1 MAQEQDHSPEHD
13 EAETGGETGGGR
25 PSALRLGPR
34 LGGSLRLLRRW
45 RGPILVV
52 EGLLL
57 LSLGAVW
64 LSRKE
69 IADNLIA
76 SELDSLGLPA
86 RYEIVSIGPSEQVI
100 RNLSIGDPRRPDLTV
115 AELRVATRLAWGL
128 PGIGRI
134 TVVRPRLYGSYRG
147 GKVSFGSLDKVL
159 FGGKGG
165 PFEIPDLDVGIVD
178 GRALVDSDHGRIG
191 VKLAGEGA
199 LRGGFAGEIAAVAP
213 TLEGGGCTAGRTTL
227 YGRLTTSAA
236 KPRFVGPVRTQA
248 LACPDRA
255 MRLSQAGAQLDLTLD
270 EALDGGEATL
280 GLSAGAASYGAQ
292 KLAGLTAT
300 SRLTYRKRALN
311 AAYKV
316 TARGLDTPQA
326 RLANLVFDGRARSTG
341 GIARFDVE
349 GDLTGGGIALG
360 DTLDRALLSAQDAAA
375 GTLGAPIAARI
386 RGALARETRGSTLD
400 ANLILRRSEDGL
412 SLVVTRGSLRGGS
425 GASLLA
431 LSRVQ
436 ALFGGAGHGA
446 PHVTGNFV
454 TGGRDLPQ
462 IWGRM
467 ETAENGRLTM
477 RVAMSDYRAG
487 SAMVGVP
494 RLALVQDRDG
504 ALGFSGQVLM
514 SGDLPGGSTRNLL
527 VPLDGRWGADGNLAV
542 WRGCTDVEFDAL
554 RFSSL
559 ALDRRRLTLC
569 PSRGGA
575 IVQGQ
580 PDNLLFAAGATA
592 LDLSGK
598 LGETPIRIASG
609 PLGFAMG
616 GGSSGF
622 IKASA
627 IKVALGPAQT
637 ASHFSISR
645 LDARVGKDIAGTFD
659 EADIGL
665 AAVPLDMKQAA
676 GRWHY
681 AGGVLGIEGAR
692 FTLVD
697 RQPVARFQPL
707 VSRDATLRLV
717 DNRITAQ
724 ALLREPT
731 TDRAIVRADIA
742 HDLSSAAG
750 HADLA
755 VDGIV
760 FDERLQADTLSRT
773 LLGVVSGL
781 KGEVRGTGRIDWNT
795 RAVTSR
801 GRFATEGVD
810 FAAAF
815 GPVRGL
821 SGEVVFTDLLG
832 MVTAPNQT
840 VRIASVNPGIEVTD
854 GVLSYEMRPGYN
866 LQVNGAQWPF
876 MDGTLNLDPA
886 RMQIGVAETRHYTLR
901 VTGLNA
907 ATFIQHLEMENISA
921 TGTFDGEMPMVF
933 DENGG
938 RIENGY
944 LVSRAPGG
952 NVSYN
957 GALTYKDL
965 SAMGNFAFDALRS
978 VDYRNMEIGLGGSLS
993 GEILTRISFDGLS
1006 QGEGASKNFL
1016 TKQIA
1021 KLPIRFVVNVKAPFF
1036 SLFGSMRSLYDPAY
1050 VTDPRVLGLV
1060 DAEGKRSRS
1069 APDATV
1075 IPPPLPLT
1083 DIQPPVSEKTP

>member
-1 MAQEQDHSPEHD
+1 MAQEHDPSPENQ
-13 EAETGGETGGGR
+13 EADTRGEPGEGRSSAVFIAGPMGR
-25 PSALRLGPR
+25 PLRWMR
-34 LGGSLRLLRRW
+34 KW

-57 LSLGAVW
+57 LSVGAVW

-69 IADNLIA
+69 IAGNLIER
-76 SELDSLGLPA
+76 ELDSLGLPA
-86 RYEIVSIGPSEQVI
+86 RYEIVNIGPSEQVI
-100 RNLSIGDPRRPDLTV
+100 RNLSIGDPKRPDLTV
-115 AELRVATRLAWGL
+115 EELRVSTRLSWGL

-134 TVVRPRLYGSYRG
+134 TVVKPRLYGSYRG

-159 FGGKGG
+159 FGGEGG
-165 PFEIPDLDVGIVD
+165 PFEMPDLDLGIID
-178 GRALVDSDHGRIG
+178 GRALIDSDHGRIG
-191 VKLAGEGA
+191 ISLAGEGA
-199 LRGGFAGEIAAVAP
+199 LRGGFAGEVAALSP
-213 TLEGGGCTAGRTTL
+213 TLEGGGCKTGRATL
-227 YGRLTTSAA
+227 YGKLTTSAA
-236 KPRFVGPVRTQA
+236 KPRFKGPVRMQG
-248 LACPDRA
+248 LSCPDRA
-255 MRLSQAGAQLDLTLD
+255 MKLTQAAAQIDLTLD
-270 EALDGGEATL
+270 EALDGGEATVGL
-280 GLSAGAASYGAQ
+280 AAGAANYGAQRIAGLSADG
-292 KLAGLTAT
+292 
-300 SRLTYRKRALN
+300 RLTYRKHALN
-311 AAYKV
+311 ATYKV
-316 TARGLDTPQA
+316 TARGLDTPEA
-326 RLANLVFDGRARSTG
+326 RLGSLTFDGRARSAG
-341 GIARFDVE
+341 GLARFDVE
-349 GDLTGGGIALG
+349 GDLTGKGIALG
-360 DTLDRALLSAQDAAA
+360 TTLDRALASAQDAAA
-375 GTLGAPIAARI
+375 GTLGAPIAAKI

-400 ANLILRRSEDGL
+400 ANLIVRRSEDGL

-436 ALFGGAGHGA
+436 ALLGPAGGA
-446 PHVTGNFV
+446 PRVTGNFA

-467 ETAENGRLTM
+467 ETAENGGLTM
-477 RVAMSDYRAG
+477 RVAMPDYRAG
-487 SAMVGVP
+487 SAMIGVP
-494 RLALVQDRDG
+494 RLSLAQAPDG
-504 ALGFSGQVLM
+504 ALTFTGQALL
-514 SGDLPGGSTRNLL
+514 SGDLPGGSAQNLQI
-527 VPLDGRWGADGNLAV
+527 PLDGRWGANGNLAV
-542 WRGCTDVEFDAL
+542 WRGCTDVAFDAL

-559 ALDRRRLTLC
+559 ALDRKRLTLC

-598 LGETPIRIASG
+598 LGETPIRIATG

-616 GGSSGF
+616 GGTAGF

-637 ASHFSISR
+637 ASRFDISH
-645 LDARVGKDIAGTFD
+645 LDAKVGKDIAGTFE

-665 AAVPLDMKQAA
+665 AAVPLDMKQA
-676 GRWHY
+676 GGNWNY
-681 AGGVLGIEGAR
+681 AGGVLSIDGAH

-707 VSRDATLRLV
+707 VSRDANLRLV

-742 HDLSSAAG
+742 HDLGNAAG

-755 VDGIV
+755 VEGIV

-773 LLGVVSGL
+773 LLGIVSGL
-781 KGEVRGTGRIDWNT
+781 KGQVHGTGRIDWNA
-795 RAVTSR
+795 RGVTSR
-801 GRFATEGVD
+801 GRFATDGVD

-815 GPVRGL
+815 GPVQGL

-832 MVTAPNQT
+832 MVTAPDQT
-840 VRIASVNPGIEVTD
+840 VRIASVNPGIEATD
-854 GVLSYEMRPGYN
+854 GVLSFEVRPGYN

-876 MDGTLNLDPA
+876 MDGTLSLDPA
-886 RMQIGVAETRHYTLR
+886 RMQIGVAETRRYTLR

-907 ATFIQHLEMENISA
+907 ATFVQHLEMENISA

-938 RIENGY
+938 RIENGF

-965 SAMGNFAFDALRS
+965 SAMGNFAFDALKS

-1006 QGEGASKNFL
+1006 QGQGASKNIL

-1036 SLFGSMRSLYDPAY
+1036 SLFGSMRSLYDPAF

-1060 DAEGKRSRS
+1060 GADGSRRES

-1075 IPPPLPLT
+1075 IPPAVPPT

>member
-1 MAQEQDHSPEHD
+1 MAQEQDQFPDTD
-13 EAETGGETGGGR
+13 ETATGEAR
-25 PSALRLGPR
+25 VRR
-34 LGGSLRLLRRW
+34 MRW
-45 RGPILVV
+45 RGPVIGVGV
-52 EGLLL
+52 LLFVA
-57 LSLGAVW
+57 LGAAW
-64 LSRKE
+64 LSREE
-69 IADNLIA
+69 IAGNLIQRQ
-76 SELDSLGLPA
+76 LDSLGLPA

-100 RNLSIGDPRRPDLTV
+100 RNLVIGDPRRPDLTV
-115 AELRVATRLAWGL
+115 KELRVATRLAWGL

-134 TVVRPRLYGSYRG
+134 TVVKPRLYGSYRA
-147 GKVSFGSLDKVL
+147 GKVSFGSLDKAL
-159 FGGKGG
+159 FTGEGG
-165 PFEIPDLDVGIVD
+165 PFTMPDLDLGIVD
-178 GRALVDSDHGRIG
+178 GRALIDSDHGRIG

-199 LRGGFAGEIAAVAP
+199 LRGGFSGEVAAVSPA
-213 TLEGGGCTAGRTTL
+213 LESGGCKAGRTTL
-227 YGRLTTSAA
+227 YGKLTTSAA
-236 KPRFVGPVRTQA
+236 KPRLVGPVRIQG
-248 LACPDRA
+248 LSCPSQG
-255 MRLSQAGAQLDLTLD
+255 MRLAQAGAQLDLTLD
-270 EALDGGEATL
+270 EALDGGEGTV
-280 GLSAGAASYGAQ
+280 GLSAGAANYGVQ
-292 KLAGLTAT
+292 TIAGLSAT
-300 SRLTYRKRALN
+300 SRLTYRKQALN
-311 AAYKV
+311 ATYRV
-316 TARGLDTPQA
+316 TVRGLATPQA
-326 RLANLVFDGRARSTG
+326 RLGNLVFDGRARSAG
-341 GIARFDVE
+341 GLARFDVE
-349 GDLTGGGIALG
+349 GDLTGKGIALG
-360 DTLDRALLSAQDAAA
+360 DTLDRALASAQGAAA
-375 GTLGAPIAARI
+375 GTLGAPIAAKI

-400 ANLILRRSEDGL
+400 ANLIVRRSQDGL

-436 ALFGGAGHGA
+436 ALFDGPGGGA
-446 PHVTGNFV
+446 PRVTGNFA

-462 IWGRM
+462 VWGRM
-467 ETAENGRLTM
+467 ETAGNGRLTM
-477 RVAMSDYRAG
+477 QVAMPDYRAG

-494 RLALVQDRDG
+494 RLSLEQGRDG
-504 ALGFSGQVLM
+504 ALAFTGQVLM
-514 SGDLPGGSTRNLL
+514 SGELPGGSTRNLL
-527 VPLDGRWGADGNLAV
+527 VPLDGRWNANGSLAV
-542 WRGCTDVEFDAL
+542 WRGCTDVAFDAL
-554 RFSSL
+554 QFSSL

-598 LGETPIRIASG
+598 LGETPIRIATG

-616 GGSSGF
+616 GGSPGV

-637 ASHFSISR
+637 ASHFNISR
-645 LDARVGKDIAGTFD
+645 LDAQVGKDIAGTFD

-676 GRWHY
+676 GRWNY
-681 AGGVLGIEGAR
+681 AGGVLAIEGAR

-707 VSRDATLRLV
+707 VSRDAALRLV
-717 DNRITAQ
+717 NNRITAQ
-724 ALLREPT
+724 ALLREPS

-742 HDLSSAAG
+742 HDLGTAAG

-760 FDERLQADTLSRT
+760 FDDRLQADTLSRT

-781 KGEVRGTGRIDWNT
+781 KGQVHGTGRIDWN
-795 RAVTSR
+795 AKGVTSH

-815 GPVRGL
+815 GPVQGL

-840 VRIASVNPGIEVTD
+840 VRIASVNPGIEVID
-854 GVLSYEMRPGYN
+854 GTLSYEVRPGYN

-886 RMQIGVAETRHYTLR
+886 RMQIGVAETRRYTLR

-907 ATFIQHLEMENISA
+907 ATFVQHLEMENINA
-921 TGTFDGEMPMVF
+921 TGIFDGEMPMVF

-938 RIENGY
+938 RIENGF

-952 NVSYN
+952 NVSYI

-965 SAMGNFAFDALRS
+965 SAMGNFAFDALKS

-1006 QGEGASKNFL
+1006 QGTGAKQNFL
-1016 TKQIA
+1016 TKQIS

-1036 SLFGSMRSLYDPAY
+1036 SLFGSMRSLYDPAF

-1060 DAEGKRSRS
+1060 GADGSRSES

-1075 IPPPLPLT
+1075 IPPPVPPT
-1083 DIQPPVSEKTP
+1083 AIQPPVSEKTP

>member
-1 MAQEQDHSPEHD
+1 MERMAQEQDQFPDTE
-13 EAETGGETGGGR
+13 EAATGDTRGR
-25 PSALRLGPR
+25 RV
-34 LGGSLRLLRRW
+34 RW
-45 RGPILVV
+45 RGPVIGVAVLLVV
-52 EGLLL
+52 AG
-57 LSLGAVW
+57 GAAW
-64 LSRKE
+64 LSREE
-69 IADNLIA
+69 IAGNLIQRQ
-76 SELDSLGLPA
+76 LDSLGLPA
-86 RYEIVSIGPSEQVI
+86 RYEIVSIGASEQVI
-100 RNLSIGDPRRPDLTV
+100 RNLVIGDPRRPDLTV
-115 AELRVATRLAWGL
+115 AELRVATRLSWGL

-134 TVVRPRLYGSYRG
+134 TVVKPRLYGSYRG
-147 GKVSFGSLDKVL
+147 GKVSFGSLDKAL
-159 FGGKGG
+159 FTGKGG
-165 PFEIPDLDVGIVD
+165 PFTMPDLDLGIVD
-178 GRALVDSDHGRIG
+178 GRALIDSDHGRIG

-199 LRGGFAGEIAAVAP
+199 LRGGFSGEVAALSP
-213 TLEGGGCTAGRTTL
+213 TLEGGGCKAGRTTL

-236 KPRFVGPVRTQA
+236 KPRFVGPVRMA
-248 LACPDRA
+248 GLSCPDRA
-255 MRLSQAGAQLDLTLD
+255 LRLTRAGAQLDLTLD
-270 EALDGGEATL
+270 EALDGGEGTV
-280 GLSAGAASYGAQ
+280 GLAAGAASYGVQ
-292 KLAGLTAT
+292 KIAGLSGTT
-300 SRLTYRKRALN
+300 RLTYRKQALN
-311 AAYKV
+311 ATYRI

-326 RLANLVFDGRARSTG
+326 RLGTLVFDGRARSAEG
-341 GIARFDVE
+341 LARFDVE
-349 GDLTGGGIALG
+349 GDLTGKGIALG
-360 DTLDRALLSAQDAAA
+360 DTLDRALASAQAAAA
-375 GTLGAPIAARI
+375 GTLGAPIAAKI

-400 ANLILRRSEDGL
+400 ANLIVRRSEDGL

-436 ALFGGAGHGA
+436 ALFGGAA
-446 PHVTGNFV
+446 PRVTGNFA

-462 IWGRM
+462 VWGRM
-467 ETAENGRLTM
+467 ETAAGGRLTM
-477 RVAMSDYRAG
+477 QVAMPDYRAG

-494 RLALVQDRDG
+494 RLSLVQDRDG
-504 ALGFSGQVLM
+504 ALVFTGQALLSGE
-514 SGDLPGGSTRNLL
+514 LPGGSTRNLL
-527 VPLDGRWGADGNLAV
+527 VPLDGHWGANGRLAV
-542 WRGCTDVEFDAL
+542 WRGCTDIAFDAL
-554 RFSSL
+554 QFASL

-575 IVQGQ
+575 IVEGQ
-580 PDNLLFAAGATA
+580 PDNLLFAAGATS
-592 LDLSGK
+592 LDLAGK
-598 LGETPIRIASG
+598 LGETPIRIATG

-616 GGSSGF
+616 GSAPGV

-637 ASHFSISR
+637 ASHFDISR

-676 GRWHY
+676 GRWNY
-681 AGGVLGIEGAR
+681 AGGVLAIEGAR

-742 HDLSSAAG
+742 HDLTSAAG

-773 LLGVVSGL
+773 LLGVISGL
-781 KGEVRGTGRIDWNT
+781 KGQVQGTGRIDWNAQ
-795 RAVTSR
+795 RVTSR

-815 GPVRGL
+815 GPVQGL

-832 MVTAPNQT
+832 FVTAPDQT
-840 VRIASVNPGIEVTD
+840 VRIASVNPGIEVT
-854 GVLSYEMRPGYN
+854 GGTLSYEMRPGYN
-866 LQVNGAQWPF
+866 LQINGAQWPF

-886 RMQIGVAETRHYTLR
+886 RMQIGVAETRRYTLR

-907 ATFIQHLEMENISA
+907 ASFVQHLEMENLNA
-921 TGTFDGEMPMVF
+921 TGVFDGEMPMVF

-944 LVSRAPGG
+944 LISRAPGG
-952 NVSYN
+952 NVSYI

-965 SAMGNFAFDALRS
+965 SAMGNFAFDALKS

-1006 QGEGASKNFL
+1006 QGTGAKQNFL
-1016 TKQIA
+1016 TKQIS

-1036 SLFGSMRSLYDPAY
+1036 SLFGSMRSLYDPAF

-1060 DAEGKRSRS
+1060 GADGSRSES

-1075 IPPPLPLT
+1075 IPPPVPPT
-1083 DIQPPVSEKTP
+1083 AIQPPVSEKTP